1 MVARRGGESFKS
13 NQSIDII
20 MPYYKQKQNGKNT
33 NSSIEANIFPKLL
46 GNCNITPFDK
56 EYL

>member
-20 MPYYKQKQNGKNT
+20 MPYYKQKQMERIQIPP
-33 NSSIEANIFPKLL
+33 IEATFFL
-46 GNCNITPFDK
+46 
-56 EYL
+56 YY